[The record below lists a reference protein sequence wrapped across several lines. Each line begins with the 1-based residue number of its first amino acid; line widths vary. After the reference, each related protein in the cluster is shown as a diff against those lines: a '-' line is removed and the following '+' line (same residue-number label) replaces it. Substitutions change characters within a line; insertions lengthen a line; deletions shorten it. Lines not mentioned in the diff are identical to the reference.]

1 MSKSIMLSSLTRLR
15 ARGLVAVLALLL
27 ASFVGVSSATAEAV
41 SSVNG
46 ETVETLDWEVLMP
59 PGYTLDGLLDDE
71 SFAGIGTLED
81 GDPQAD
87 LMMSKLQEA
96 LNSAPVVPEMDGK
109 MVRLPGFVV
118 PLEGEDQTIYTFFLV
133 PYFGACIH
141 VPPPPSNQIVYVHY
155 EPGVKLESLYDA
167 VWITGKLRTENFSN
181 EMASSGYSM
190 EAFRIEPYDG

>member
-1 MSKSIMLSSLTRLR
+1 MLSGLMRLSAQCIILVVSLLC
-15 ARGLVAVLALLL
+15 ASLVLA
-27 ASFVGVSSATAEAV
+27 ADTTPVKT
-41 SSVNG
+41 VNG
-46 ETVETLDWEVLMP
+46 ESVETLDWEVLMP
-59 PGYTLDGLLDDE
+59 PGYTLDGVLDDE
-71 SFAGIGTLED
+71 SLTGIGSLDD

-87 LMMSKLQEA
+87 LMMDKLQEA

-118 PLEGEDQTIYTFFLV
+118 PVEGEDQTIYRFFLV

-155 EPGVKLESLYDA
+155 EPGVKLDSLYDA
-167 VWITGKLRTENFSN
+167 VWITGKLHTETFSN

-190 EAFRIEPYDG
+190 EAYRIEAYDE